1 MSDNEIDDEYNDFE
15 DIIDENNNANKQENN
30 DNIKN
35 NENNLNEEN
44 NKINNN
50 ENNINNNIENNFN
63 NNKNFINNNNN
74 NNNKNN
80 IDKKLDQN
88 NNNTKSINSFYLFPQ
103 SEPSSAYNED
113 TVFLIQISNFEK
125 EKQKWYEERKAQSAL
140 LQKNIEL
147 LTSLSTQVK
156 LDFPHTYNN
165 NNINK
170 ADTNI
175 ELNNL
180 LTYNS
185 KIKEIES
192 EERILEQDKTYFEQ
206 YKSNFNSLYE
216 LREKDIEKL
225 KLEYENE
232 KNELEKRVE
241 LLEIEEKMIKEKE
254 NNFEKEKNIL
264 TNRYNE
270 AMKKEA
276 LINQSKLRFEN
287 SIKELD
293 RRNFIIQKD
302 IEMIEE
308 KKKFLE
314 NLQIQNNLE
323 QKKILDEKI
332 NLNLRQDMIDT
343 LRMKYVGDVTNNP
356 FYNEENMNK
365 DKYNTLNNNDFTSTI
380 NRNMG
385 NIQNE
390 FNFNSEYDF
399 NKNEYNDKYLNNN
412 INININNDQQKL
424 SIINEDENNLKNN
437 SDNMI

>member
-30 DNIKN
+30 DKIKNNEN

-74 NNNKNN
+74 NN

-88 NNNTKSINSFYLFPQ
+88 NNNTKSTNSFYLFPQ

-147 LTSLSTQVK
+147 LTSLATQVK
-156 LDFPHTYNN
+156 LDFPHTYND

-216 LREKDIEKL
+216 LREKDIEKS

-241 LLEIEEKMIKEKE
+241 LLEIEEKIIKEKE

-293 RRNFIIQKD
+293 KRNFIIQKD
-302 IEMIEE
+302 IEMIKE

-365 DKYNTLNNNDFTSTI
+365 DKYSILNNNDFISTI